1 MYKQQLKIA
10 FLSNQISWGGAP
22 MSLLLLI
29 KAISKQN
36 YKLYLFVT
44 HCVSDEMK
52 KEFEK
57 YVEFVK
63 LVYLPE
69 ITSAQTQSVKQN
81 KQEINVNNFDLPLI
95 EQFAVELNHL
105 DVDILHINNSVFSP
119 IYETIRIR
127 TRVKIISH
135 IREWIDWNGI
145 HQKQFFLINSIK
157 DNSDAIICIS
167 KTESEVFIGHPNVI
181 IIPNPFDFQEYKL
194 SINDRNFVRYKLGF
208 DHNYFLVG
216 MIGRSTK
223 SKGTLDFLK
232 ALAYLKK
239 RYKDDVLNIK
249 FIILGEAN
257 PTFSNIFI
265 LLVKKMFGKTT
276 YSNTLYKLL
285 KKENLFNDVVFFN
298 KRKDALEIINIF
310 DVAVRPS
317 YSGDPWGRDIIE
329 YMALKK
335 PVVATG
341 SSEFFIKNGETG
353 FLVPPRDSTQL
364 AEKIYWL
371 LKNKN
376 AGKAMGQRAFI
387 HIFSLCNMDI
397 FRSKVLQVYN
407 DLMKFK
413 N

>member
-1 MYKQQLKIA
+1 MYKQQLRIA

-44 HCVSDEMK
+44 HCASDEMRN
-52 KEFEK
+52 EFGK

-63 LVYLPE
+63 LIHLPE
-69 ITSAQTQSVKQN
+69 ITSAQTQSVKHN
-81 KQEINVNNFDLPLI
+81 KQKIDVNKFNLPSI
-95 EQFAVELNHL
+95 EQFAAELNLL
-105 DVDILHINNSVFSP
+105 DIDILHINNSVFSP

-167 KTESEVFIGHPNVI
+167 KTESEVFIGHPKVI
-181 IIPNPFDFQEYKL
+181 IIPNPFDFQGYKL
-194 SINDRNFVRYKLGF
+194 DINDRNLVKHNLGI

-216 MIGRSTK
+216 MIGRSSK

-239 RYKDDVLNIK
+239 RYKDEVLNIK

-257 PTFSNIFI
+257 PALSNIFI
-265 LLVKKMFGKTT
+265 FLVRKMFGKTT
-276 YSNTLYKLL
+276 YSNTVYKLL
-285 KKENLFNDVVFFN
+285 KKEDLFNDVVFLS
-298 KRKDALEIINIF
+298 KREGALEIINTF
-310 DVAVRPS
+310 DIAVRPS

-329 YMALKK
+329 YMAFKK

-353 FLVPPRDSTQL
+353 FLVPPRDYTQL

-371 LKNKN
+371 FKNKN
-376 AGKAMGQRAFI
+376 AGKAIGQRAFI

-397 FRSKVLQVYN
+397 FRSKILQVYN
-407 DLMKFK
+407 DLM
-413 N
+413 